1 MSAAK
6 DGFVPL
12 RREQQSGLAFCL
24 AGLFLAAPSFL
35 LPFVSLNKFGNT
47 RVCFLMNTAR
57 GLWHNGMAALGGWV
71 LFCGML
77 APLALLLVLA
87 ATFASDLAGS
97 VKANQGLVRAATM
110 LAHWAMPEVLAL
122 GVLVSVFKVRDLVNV
137 RLEPGF
143 WCYLAAAL
151 MLLLALR
158 SFKLTLADA
167 HEPSPRGKELP

>member
-1 MSAAK
+1 M
-6 DGFVPL
+6 
-12 RREQQSGLAFCL
+12 RREQQSALAFCL
-24 AGLFLAAPSFL
+24 TGLLLAAPSFL
-35 LPFVSLNKFGNT
+35 LPFVSLNKFGNS
-47 RVCFLMNTAR
+47 RVCFLLNTAG
-57 GLWHNGMAALGGWV
+57 GLWHHGLAVLGGWV

-77 APLALLLVLA
+77 APLVLLFILA
-87 ATFASDLAGS
+87 ATFAPGFAPSAK
-97 VKANQGLVRAATM
+97 VHQGLVRAATM
-110 LAHWAMPEVLAL
+110 LAQWAMPEVLAL